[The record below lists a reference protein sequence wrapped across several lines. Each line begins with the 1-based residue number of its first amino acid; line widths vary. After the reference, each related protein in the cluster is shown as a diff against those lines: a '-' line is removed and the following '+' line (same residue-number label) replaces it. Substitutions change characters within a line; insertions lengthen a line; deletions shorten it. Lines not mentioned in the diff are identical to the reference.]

1 MRKKR
6 SLVLFSLIK
15 EMVKYLLI
23 KGMSI
28 PSPSGD
34 CGNYRKKGGKNV
46 KVRGWGGVYNKN
58 KSFSHNRNSL
68 RL

>member
-15 EMVKYLLI
+15 EMVEYLLI

-34 CGNYRKKGGKNV
+34 CGNYRKKRKEC
-46 KVRGWGGVYNKN
+46 KIRGWEGDIQQK
-58 KSFSHNRNSL
+58 
-68 RL
+68 